1 MGQEFSGKRREEDYP
16 VGKGNRAPNIVLIMA
31 DQLAP
36 QFNGA
41 FVYPVVKTPHI
52 NALADRGERRRKCHY
67 GG

>member
-1 MGQEFSGKRREEDYP
+1 M
-16 VGKGNRAPNIVLIMA
+16 GKGNRAPNIVLIMA